1 MKQVLKIALGVVLG
15 FVLLVVGCT
24 ALILETDKST
34 DSPDNPTTQEEKIKE
49 EPVKEDKEEPA
60 EEPVAKEP
68 KEEAQEPVAQ
78 EEEAVEEEAPE
89 TAIPEE
95 EAVPFEYE
103 QALKSAQNYVDVLH
117 FSRQGL
123 KQQLTSEYGSGF
135 SEEAAEYALEHVD
148 VDYKQ
153 EAVEAAESYL
163 DTMSFSRDG
172 LKQQLTSE
180 YGSGFTE
187 EEAEYALDQVYK

>member
-1 MKQVLKIALGVVLG
+1 MKQVLKIALGIVLG

-24 ALILETDKST
+24 ALILETDNST
-34 DSPDNPTTQEEKIKE
+34 DDVDNPTTQEEKVKE

-60 EEPVAKEP
+60 EKP
-68 KEEAQEPVAQ
+68 KEETQEPVAQ
-78 EEEAVEEEAPE
+78 
-89 TAIPEE
+89 EE

-103 QALKSAQNYVDVLH
+103 QALKSAQNYVDTLH

-148 VDYKQ
+148 VDYKE
-153 EAVEAAESYL
+153 EAVEAAQSYL
-163 DTMSFSRDG
+163 DAMSFSRQE

>member
-24 ALILETDKST
+24 ALILETDNST
-34 DSPDNPTTQEEKIKE
+34 DDVDNPTTQEEKVKE

-60 EEPVAKEP
+60 EEP

-78 EEEAVEEEAPE
+78 EEEAVEEEVPE
-89 TAIPEE
+89 AAIPEE

-103 QALKSAQNYVDVLH
+103 QALKSAQNYVDTLH

-148 VDYKQ
+148 VDYKE
-153 EAVEAAESYL
+153 EAVEAAQSYL
-163 DTMSFSRDG
+163 DAMSFSREG

>member
-1 MKQVLKIALGVVLG
+1 MKQVLKIALGIVLG

-24 ALILETDKST
+24 ALILETDNGT
-34 DSPDNPTTQEEKIKE
+34 DDVDNPTTQEEKVKE

-60 EEPVAKEP
+60 EEPVAEEP

-78 EEEAVEEEAPE
+78 EEEAVEEEV
-89 TAIPEE
+89 
-95 EAVPFEYE
+95 VPFEYE
-103 QALKSAQNYVDVLH
+103 QALKSAQNYVDALH

-148 VDYKQ
+148 VDYKE
-153 EAVEAAESYL
+153 EAVEAAQSYL
-163 DTMSFSRDG
+163 DAMSFSRQE

>member
-1 MKQVLKIALGVVLG
+1 MKQVLKIALGIVLG

-24 ALILETDKST
+24 ALILETDNGT
-34 DSPDNPTTQEEKIKE
+34 DDVDNPTTQEEK
-49 EPVKEDKEEPA
+49 VKEDKEEPT
-60 EEPVAKEP
+60 EEP

-78 EEEAVEEEAPE
+78 EEEAVEEEVPE
-89 TAIPEE
+89 AAIPEE
-95 EAVPFEYE
+95 DEVVPFEYE
-103 QALKSAQNYVDVLH
+103 QALKSAQNYVDTLH

-148 VDYKQ
+148 VDYKE

-163 DTMSFSRDG
+163 DAMSFSRQE

>member
-1 MKQVLKIALGVVLG
+1 MKRVLVVILG
-15 FVLLVVGCT
+15 FVLLVIGCA
-24 ALILETDKST
+24 ALISETDNNAENT
-34 DSPDNPTTQEEKIKE
+34 DKPATQEEQI
-49 EPVKEDKEEPA
+49 KEEPA
-60 EEPVAKEP
+60 EEP
-68 KEEAQEPVAQ
+68 KEEAQEPVIQ
-78 EEEAVEEEAPE
+78 EEEAPE
-89 TAIPEE
+89 AAIPEE
-95 EAVPFEYE
+95 DEVVPFEYE
-103 QALKSAQNYVDVLH
+103 QALKSAQNYVDALH

-148 VDYKQ
+148 VDYKE
-153 EAVEAAESYL
+153 EAVEAAQSYL
-163 DTMSFSRDG
+163 DAMSFSRQE

>member
-1 MKQVLKIALGVVLG
+1 MKQVLKIALGIVLG

-24 ALILETDKST
+24 ALILETDNST
-34 DSPDNPTTQEEKIKE
+34 DDVDNPTTQEEKVKE

-60 EEPVAKEP
+60 EKP
-68 KEEAQEPVAQ
+68 KEETQEPVAQ
-78 EEEAVEEEAPE
+78 
-89 TAIPEE
+89 EE

-103 QALKSAQNYVDVLH
+103 QALKSAQNYVDALH

-148 VDYKQ
+148 VDYKE
-153 EAVEAAESYL
+153 EAVEAAQSYL
-163 DTMSFSRDG
+163 DAMSFSREG

>member
-24 ALILETDKST
+24 ALILETDNGT
-34 DSPDNPTTQEEKIKE
+34 DSPDNPTTQEEKVKE

-60 EEPVAKEP
+60 EEP

-78 EEEAVEEEAPE
+78 EEEAVEEEVPE
-89 TAIPEE
+89 AAIPEE

-103 QALKSAQNYVDVLH
+103 QALKSAQNYVDALH

-148 VDYKQ
+148 VDYKE
-153 EAVEAAESYL
+153 EAVEAAQSYL
-163 DTMSFSRDG
+163 DAMSFSREE

>member
-1 MKQVLKIALGVVLG
+1 MKRVLKVALVVILG
-15 FVLLVVGCT
+15 FVLLVIGCA
-24 ALILETDKST
+24 ALISETDNNEENT
-34 DSPDNPTTQEEKIKE
+34 DKPATQEEQI
-49 EPVKEDKEEPA
+49 KEEPA
-60 EEPVAKEP
+60 EEP
-68 KEEAQEPVAQ
+68 KEEAQEPVVQ
-78 EEEAVEEEAPE
+78 EEEAPE
-89 TAIPEE
+89 AAIPEE
-95 EAVPFEYE
+95 DEVVPFEYE
-103 QALKSAQNYVDVLH
+103 QALKSAQNYVDALH

-148 VDYKQ
+148 VDYKE
-153 EAVEAAESYL
+153 EAVEAAQSYL
-163 DTMSFSRDG
+163 DAMSFSRQE

>member
-1 MKQVLKIALGVVLG
+1 MKRVLKVALVVILG
-15 FVLLVVGCT
+15 FVLLVIGCA
-24 ALILETDKST
+24 ALISETDNNTENT
-34 DSPDNPTTQEEKIKE
+34 DKPATQEEQI
-49 EPVKEDKEEPA
+49 KEEPA
-60 EEPVAKEP
+60 EKPVAEEP
-68 KEEAQEPVAQ
+68 KEEAQEPVVQ
-78 EEEAVEEEAPE
+78 EEEAPE
-89 TAIPEE
+89 AVIPEE
-95 EAVPFEYE
+95 KETVPFEYE
-103 QALKSAQNYVDVLH
+103 QALKSAQNYVDTLH

-148 VDYKQ
+148 VDYKE
-153 EAVEAAESYL
+153 EAVEAAQSYL
-163 DTMSFSRDG
+163 DAMSFSREG

>member
-1 MKQVLKIALGVVLG
+1 MKQVLKTALGVVLG

-24 ALILETDKST
+24 ALILETDNGT
-34 DSPDNPTTQEEKIKE
+34 DDVDNPTTQEEKVKE

-60 EEPVAKEP
+60 EEP
-68 KEEAQEPVAQ
+68 KEETQEPVAQ
-78 EEEAVEEEAPE
+78 
-89 TAIPEE
+89 EE

-103 QALKSAQNYVDVLH
+103 QALKSAQNYVDTLH

-148 VDYKQ
+148 VDYKE
-153 EAVEAAESYL
+153 EAVEAAQSYL
-163 DTMSFSRDG
+163 DAMSFSRQE

>member
-1 MKQVLKIALGVVLG
+1 MKQVLKIALGIVLG

-24 ALILETDKST
+24 ALILETDNGT
-34 DSPDNPTTQEEKIKE
+34 DDVDNPTTQEEKVKE

-60 EEPVAKEP
+60 EEP
-68 KEEAQEPVAQ
+68 KEEVQEPVAQ
-78 EEEAVEEEAPE
+78 EEEAVEEEVPE
-89 TAIPEE
+89 AAIPEE
-95 EAVPFEYE
+95 DEVVPFEYE
-103 QALKSAQNYVDVLH
+103 QALKSAQNYVDTLH

-148 VDYKQ
+148 VDYKE
-153 EAVEAAESYL
+153 EAVEAAQSYL
-163 DTMSFSRDG
+163 DAMSFSREG

>member
-1 MKQVLKIALGVVLG
+1 MKQVLKIALGIVLG

-24 ALILETDKST
+24 ALILETDNST

-60 EEPVAKEP
+60 EEP
-68 KEEAQEPVAQ
+68 KEETQEPVAQ
-78 EEEAVEEEAPE
+78 
-89 TAIPEE
+89 EE

-103 QALKSAQNYVDVLH
+103 QALKSAQNYVDALH

-148 VDYKQ
+148 VDYKE
-153 EAVEAAESYL
+153 EAVEAAQSYL
-163 DTMSFSRDG
+163 DAMSFSRQE

>member
-1 MKQVLKIALGVVLG
+1 MKQVLKIALGIVLG

-24 ALILETDKST
+24 ALILETDNST

-60 EEPVAKEP
+60 EEP

-78 EEEAVEEEAPE
+78 EEEVPEAV
-89 TAIPEE
+89 IPEE

-103 QALKSAQNYVDVLH
+103 QALKSAQNYVDTLH
-117 FSRQGL
+117 FSKQGL
-123 KQQLTSEYGSGF
+123 RQQLTSEHGSGF

-148 VDYKQ
+148 VDYYQ

-163 DTMSFSRDG
+163 DTMSFSRQE

>member
-1 MKQVLKIALGVVLG
+1 MKRVLGVVLG
-15 FVLLVVGCT
+15 FIILVVGCA
-24 ALILETDKST
+24 ALISETDNNTENT
-34 DSPDNPTTQEEKIKE
+34 DKPATQEEQI
-49 EPVKEDKEEPA
+49 KEEPA
-60 EEPVAKEP
+60 EEP
-68 KEEAQEPVAQ
+68 KEEAQEPVVQ
-78 EEEAVEEEAPE
+78 EEEVPEA
-89 TAIPEE
+89 AIPEE
-95 EAVPFEYE
+95 DEVVPFEYE
-103 QALKSAQNYVDVLH
+103 QALKSAQNYVDALH

-148 VDYKQ
+148 VDYKE
-153 EAVEAAESYL
+153 EAVEAAQSYL
-163 DTMSFSRDG
+163 DAMSFSRQE

>member
-1 MKQVLKIALGVVLG
+1 MKRVLVVILG
-15 FVLLVVGCT
+15 FVLLVVGCA
-24 ALILETDKST
+24 ALISETDNNAENT
-34 DSPDNPTTQEEKIKE
+34 DKPATQEEQI
-49 EPVKEDKEEPA
+49 KEEPA
-60 EEPVAKEP
+60 EEP
-68 KEEAQEPVAQ
+68 KEEAQEPVVQ
-78 EEEAVEEEAPE
+78 EEETPEA
-89 TAIPEE
+89 AIPEE
-95 EAVPFEYE
+95 DKVVPFEYE
-103 QALKSAQNYVDVLH
+103 QALKSAQNYVDTLH

-148 VDYKQ
+148 VDYKE
-153 EAVEAAESYL
+153 EAVEAAQSYL
-163 DTMSFSRDG
+163 DAMSFSRQE

>member
-1 MKQVLKIALGVVLG
+1 MKRVLVVILG
-15 FVLLVVGCT
+15 FVLLVIGCA
-24 ALILETDKST
+24 ALISETDNNAENT
-34 DSPDNPTTQEEKIKE
+34 DKPATQEEQI
-49 EPVKEDKEEPA
+49 KEEPA
-60 EEPVAKEP
+60 EEP
-68 KEEAQEPVAQ
+68 KEEAQEPVVQ
-78 EEEAVEEEAPE
+78 EEETPEA
-89 TAIPEE
+89 AIPEE
-95 EAVPFEYE
+95 DKVVPFEYE
-103 QALKSAQNYVDVLH
+103 QALKSAQNYVDTLH

-148 VDYKQ
+148 VDYKE
-153 EAVEAAESYL
+153 EAVEAAQSYL
-163 DTMSFSRDG
+163 DAMSFSRQE

>member
-24 ALILETDKST
+24 ALILETDNST
-34 DSPDNPTTQEEKIKE
+34 DDVDNPTTQEEKVKE

-60 EEPVAKEP
+60 EEP

-78 EEEAVEEEAPE
+78 EEEAVEEEVPE
-89 TAIPEE
+89 AAIPEE
-95 EAVPFEYE
+95 ETVPFEYE
-103 QALKSAQNYVDVLH
+103 QALKSAQNYVDTLH

-148 VDYKQ
+148 VDYKE
-153 EAVEAAESYL
+153 EAVEAAQSYL
-163 DTMSFSRDG
+163 DAMSFSRQE

>member
-1 MKQVLKIALGVVLG
+1 MKQVLKIALGIVLG

-24 ALILETDKST
+24 ALILETDNST
-34 DSPDNPTTQEEKIKE
+34 DDVDNPTTQEEKVKE

-60 EEPVAKEP
+60 EEP
-68 KEEAQEPVAQ
+68 KEETQEPVAQ
-78 EEEAVEEEAPE
+78 EEEAVEEEVPE
-89 TAIPEE
+89 AAIPEE
-95 EAVPFEYE
+95 DEVVPFEYE
-103 QALKSAQNYVDVLH
+103 QALKSAQNYVDALH

-148 VDYKQ
+148 VDYKE

-163 DTMSFSRDG
+163 DAMSFSRQE

-187 EEAEYALDQVYK
+187 EEAEYALNQVYK

>member
-1 MKQVLKIALGVVLG
+1 MKQVLKIALGIVLG

-24 ALILETDKST
+24 ALILETDNGT
-34 DSPDNPTTQEEKIKE
+34 DDVDNPTTQEEKVKE

-60 EEPVAKEP
+60 EEP
-68 KEEAQEPVAQ
+68 KEETQEPVAQ
-78 EEEAVEEEAPE
+78 EEEAVEEEVPE
-89 TAIPEE
+89 AAIPEE
-95 EAVPFEYE
+95 DEVVPFEYE
-103 QALKSAQNYVDVLH
+103 QALKSAQNYVNTLH

-148 VDYKQ
+148 VDYKE

-163 DTMSFSRDG
+163 DAMSFSRQE

>member
-1 MKQVLKIALGVVLG
+1 MKRVLVVILG

-24 ALILETDKST
+24 ALILETDNGT
-34 DSPDNPTTQEEKIKE
+34 DSPDNPTTQEEKVKE

-60 EEPVAKEP
+60 EEP

-78 EEEAVEEEAPE
+78 EEEAVEEEA
-89 TAIPEE
+89 
-95 EAVPFEYE
+95 VPFEYE
-103 QALKSAQNYVDVLH
+103 QALKSAQNYVDTLH
-117 FSRQGL
+117 FSKQGL

-148 VDYKQ
+148 VDYYQ

-163 DTMSFSRDG
+163 DAMSFSRQE
-172 LKQQLTSE
+172 LKQQLTSD
-180 YGSGFTE
+180 YVSGFTE

>member
-1 MKQVLKIALGVVLG
+1 MKRVLVVILG
-15 FVLLVVGCT
+15 FVLLVIGCA
-24 ALILETDKST
+24 ALISETDNNAENT
-34 DSPDNPTTQEEKIKE
+34 DKPATQEEQI
-49 EPVKEDKEEPA
+49 KEEPA
-60 EEPVAKEP
+60 EEP
-68 KEEAQEPVAQ
+68 KEEAQEPVVQ
-78 EEEAVEEEAPE
+78 EEEAPE
-89 TAIPEE
+89 AAIPEE
-95 EAVPFEYE
+95 DEVVPFEYE
-103 QALKSAQNYVDVLH
+103 QALKSAQNYVDTLH

-148 VDYKQ
+148 VDYKE
-153 EAVEAAESYL
+153 EAVEAAQSYL
-163 DTMSFSRDG
+163 DAMSFSRQE

>member
-1 MKQVLKIALGVVLG
+1 MKRVLVVILG
-15 FVLLVVGCT
+15 FVLLVVGCA
-24 ALILETDKST
+24 ALISETDNNAENT
-34 DSPDNPTTQEEKIKE
+34 DKPATQEEQI
-49 EPVKEDKEEPA
+49 KEEPA
-60 EEPVAKEP
+60 EEP
-68 KEEAQEPVAQ
+68 KEEAQEPVVQ
-78 EEEAVEEEAPE
+78 EEETPEA
-89 TAIPEE
+89 AIPEE
-95 EAVPFEYE
+95 DKVVPFEYE
-103 QALKSAQNYVDVLH
+103 QALKSAQNYVDTLH

-148 VDYKQ
+148 VDYKE

-163 DTMSFSRDG
+163 DAMSFSRQE

>member
-1 MKQVLKIALGVVLG
+1 MKQVLKIALGIVLG

-24 ALILETDKST
+24 ALILETDNGT
-34 DSPDNPTTQEEKIKE
+34 DDVDNPTTQEGKVKE
-49 EPVKEDKEEPA
+49 EPVKEDKEELT

-78 EEEAVEEEAPE
+78 EEEAVEEEVPE
-89 TAIPEE
+89 AAIHEE

-103 QALKSAQNYVDVLH
+103 QALKSAQNYVDTLH

-148 VDYKQ
+148 VDYKE
-153 EAVEAAESYL
+153 EAVEAAQSYL
-163 DTMSFSRDG
+163 DAMSFSRQE

>member
-24 ALILETDKST
+24 ALILETDNGT
-34 DSPDNPTTQEEKIKE
+34 DDVDNPTT
-49 EPVKEDKEEPA
+49 
-60 EEPVAKEP
+60 
-68 KEEAQEPVAQ
+68 Q
-78 EEEAVEEEAPE
+78 EEEAVEEEVPE
-89 TAIPEE
+89 AAIPEE
-95 EAVPFEYE
+95 ETVPFEYE
-103 QALKSAQNYVDVLH
+103 QALKSAQNYVNTLH

-148 VDYKQ
+148 VDYKE
-153 EAVEAAESYL
+153 EAVEAAQSYL
-163 DTMSFSRDG
+163 DAMSFSRQE

>member
-1 MKQVLKIALGVVLG
+1 MKQVLKIALGIVLG

-24 ALILETDKST
+24 ALILETDNGT
-34 DSPDNPTTQEEKIKE
+34 DDVDNPTT
-49 EPVKEDKEEPA
+49 
-60 EEPVAKEP
+60 
-68 KEEAQEPVAQ
+68 Q
-78 EEEAVEEEAPE
+78 EEEAVEEEVPE
-89 TAIPEE
+89 AAIPEE
-95 EAVPFEYE
+95 DEVVPFEYE
-103 QALKSAQNYVDVLH
+103 QALKSAQNYVDTLH

-163 DTMSFSRDG
+163 DTMSFSREG

>member
-24 ALILETDKST
+24 ALILETDNGT
-34 DSPDNPTTQEEKIKE
+34 DDVDNPTTQEEKVKE

-60 EEPVAKEP
+60 EEP

-95 EAVPFEYE
+95 DEVVPFEYE
-103 QALKSAQNYVDVLH
+103 QALKSAQNYVDTLH

-148 VDYKQ
+148 VDYKE
-153 EAVEAAESYL
+153 EAVEAAQSYL
-163 DTMSFSRDG
+163 DAMSFSREG

>member
-1 MKQVLKIALGVVLG
+1 MKRVLGVVLG
-15 FVLLVVGCT
+15 FIILVVGCA
-24 ALILETDKST
+24 ALISETDNNTENT
-34 DSPDNPTTQEEKIKE
+34 DKPATQEEQI
-49 EPVKEDKEEPA
+49 KEEPA
-60 EEPVAKEP
+60 EE
-68 KEEAQEPVAQ
+68 AQEPVVQ
-78 EEEAVEEEAPE
+78 EEEAPE
-89 TAIPEE
+89 AAIPEE
-95 EAVPFEYE
+95 DEVVPFEYE
-103 QALKSAQNYVDVLH
+103 QALKSAQNYVDALH

-148 VDYKQ
+148 VDYKE
-153 EAVEAAESYL
+153 EAVEAAQSYL
-163 DTMSFSRDG
+163 DAMSFSRQG

>member
-1 MKQVLKIALGVVLG
+1 MKRVLVVILG
-15 FVLLVVGCT
+15 FIILVVGCA
-24 ALILETDKST
+24 ALISETDNNAENT
-34 DSPDNPTTQEEKIKE
+34 DKPATQEEQIKE
-49 EPVKEDKEEPA
+49 EPTE
-60 EEPVAKEP
+60 EP
-68 KEEAQEPVAQ
+68 KEEAQKPVVQ
-78 EEEAVEEEAPE
+78 EEEAPE
-89 TAIPEE
+89 AAIPEE
-95 EAVPFEYE
+95 DEVVPFEYE
-103 QALKSAQNYVDVLH
+103 QALKSAQNYVDALH

-148 VDYKQ
+148 VDYKE
-153 EAVEAAESYL
+153 EAVEAAQSYL
-163 DTMSFSRDG
+163 DAMSFSRQE

>member
-1 MKQVLKIALGVVLG
+1 MKRVLKVALVVILG
-15 FVLLVVGCT
+15 FVLLVIGCA
-24 ALILETDKST
+24 ALISETDNNAENT
-34 DSPDNPTTQEEKIKE
+34 DKPATQEEQI
-49 EPVKEDKEEPA
+49 KEEPA
-60 EEPVAKEP
+60 EEPE
-68 KEEAQEPVAQ
+68 EEAQEPVVQ
-78 EEEAVEEEAPE
+78 EEEAPE
-89 TAIPEE
+89 ATIPEE
-95 EAVPFEYE
+95 DEVVPFEYE
-103 QALKSAQNYVDVLH
+103 QALKSAQNYVDALH

-148 VDYKQ
+148 VDYKE
-153 EAVEAAESYL
+153 EAVEAAQSYL
-163 DTMSFSRDG
+163 DAMSFSREG

>member
-1 MKQVLKIALGVVLG
+1 MKQVLKIALGIVLG

-24 ALILETDKST
+24 ALILETDNGT
-34 DSPDNPTTQEEKIKE
+34 DDVDNPTTQEEKVKE
-49 EPVKEDKEEPA
+49 EPVKEDKKEPA
-60 EEPVAKEP
+60 EEP
-68 KEEAQEPVAQ
+68 KEETQEPVAQ
-78 EEEAVEEEAPE
+78 EEEAVEEEV
-89 TAIPEE
+89 
-95 EAVPFEYE
+95 VPFEYE
-103 QALKSAQNYVDVLH
+103 QALKSAQNYVDALH

-148 VDYKQ
+148 VDYKE
-153 EAVEAAESYL
+153 EAVEAAQSYL
-163 DTMSFSRDG
+163 DAMSFSRQE

>member
-1 MKQVLKIALGVVLG
+1 MKQVLKIALGIVLG

-24 ALILETDKST
+24 ALILETDNGT
-34 DSPDNPTTQEEKIKE
+34 DDVDNPTTQEEKVKE

-60 EEPVAKEP
+60 EEP
-68 KEEAQEPVAQ
+68 KEETQEPVAQ
-78 EEEAVEEEAPE
+78 EEEAVEEEVPE
-89 TAIPEE
+89 AAIHEE

-103 QALKSAQNYVDVLH
+103 QALKSAQNYVDTLH

-148 VDYKQ
+148 VDYKE

-163 DTMSFSRDG
+163 DAMSFSRQE

>member
-1 MKQVLKIALGVVLG
+1 MKRVLGVVLG
-15 FVLLVVGCT
+15 FIILVVGCA
-24 ALILETDKST
+24 ALISETDNNAENT
-34 DSPDNPTTQEEKIKE
+34 DKPATQEEQI
-49 EPVKEDKEEPA
+49 KEEPA
-60 EEPVAKEP
+60 EEP
-68 KEEAQEPVAQ
+68 KEEAQEPVVQ
-78 EEEAVEEEAPE
+78 EEEAPE
-89 TAIPEE
+89 AAIPEE
-95 EAVPFEYE
+95 DEVVPFEYE
-103 QALKSAQNYVDVLH
+103 QALKSAQNYVDALH

-148 VDYKQ
+148 VDYKE
-153 EAVEAAESYL
+153 EAVEAAQSYL
-163 DTMSFSRDG
+163 DAMSFSRQE

>member
-1 MKQVLKIALGVVLG
+1 MKRVLKVALVVILG
-15 FVLLVVGCT
+15 FVLLVIGCA
-24 ALILETDKST
+24 ALISETDNNAENT
-34 DSPDNPTTQEEKIKE
+34 DKPATQEEQI
-49 EPVKEDKEEPA
+49 KEEPA
-60 EEPVAKEP
+60 EEP
-68 KEEAQEPVAQ
+68 KEEAQEPVVQ
-78 EEEAVEEEAPE
+78 EEEAPE
-89 TAIPEE
+89 AAIPEE
-95 EAVPFEYE
+95 DEVVPFEYE
-103 QALKSAQNYVDVLH
+103 QALKSAQNYVDTLH

-148 VDYKQ
+148 VDYKE

-163 DTMSFSRDG
+163 DAMSFSRQE
-172 LKQQLTSE
+172 LKQQLISE

>member
-24 ALILETDKST
+24 ALILETDNGT
-34 DSPDNPTTQEEKIKE
+34 DDVDNPTTQEEKVKE

-60 EEPVAKEP
+60 EEP

-78 EEEAVEEEAPE
+78 EEEAVKEEVPEA
-89 TAIPEE
+89 AIPEE
-95 EAVPFEYE
+95 EVVPFEYE
-103 QALKSAQNYVDVLH
+103 QALKSAQNYVDALH

-148 VDYKQ
+148 VDYKE
-153 EAVEAAESYL
+153 EAVEAAQSYL
-163 DTMSFSRDG
+163 DAMSFSREE

>member
-1 MKQVLKIALGVVLG
+1 MKRVLVVILG
-15 FVLLVVGCT
+15 FVLLVIGCA
-24 ALILETDKST
+24 ALISETDNNAENIDK
-34 DSPDNPTTQEEKIKE
+34 PATQEEQI
-49 EPVKEDKEEPA
+49 KEEPA
-60 EEPVAKEP
+60 EEPE
-68 KEEAQEPVAQ
+68 EEAQEPVIQ
-78 EEEAVEEEAPE
+78 EEEAPE
-89 TAIPEE
+89 AAIPEE
-95 EAVPFEYE
+95 DEVVPFEYE
-103 QALKSAQNYVDVLH
+103 QALKSAQNYVDTLH

-148 VDYKQ
+148 VDYKE
-153 EAVEAAESYL
+153 EAVEAAQSYL
-163 DTMSFSRDG
+163 DAMSFSRQE

>member
-1 MKQVLKIALGVVLG
+1 MKQVLKVALGVVLG

-24 ALILETDKST
+24 ALILETDNST
-34 DSPDNPTTQEEKIKE
+34 DDVDNPTTQEEKVKE

-60 EEPVAKEP
+60 EEP

-78 EEEAVEEEAPE
+78 EEEAVEEEVPE
-89 TAIPEE
+89 AAIPEE
-95 EAVPFEYE
+95 DEVVPFEYE
-103 QALKSAQNYVDVLH
+103 QALKSAQNYVDTLH

-148 VDYKQ
+148 VDYKE
-153 EAVEAAESYL
+153 EAVEAAQSYL
-163 DTMSFSRDG
+163 DAMSFSREG

>member
-1 MKQVLKIALGVVLG
+1 MKRVLKVALSVVLG
-15 FVLLVVGCT
+15 FVLLVIGCA
-24 ALILETDKST
+24 ALISETDNNAENT
-34 DSPDNPTTQEEKIKE
+34 DKPATQEEQI
-49 EPVKEDKEEPA
+49 KEEPA
-60 EEPVAKEP
+60 EEPKE
-68 KEEAQEPVAQ
+68 VVQ
-78 EEEAVEEEAPE
+78 EEV
-89 TAIPEE
+89 
-95 EAVPFEYE
+95 VPFEYE
-103 QALKSAQNYVDVLH
+103 QALKSAQNYVDALH

-148 VDYKQ
+148 VDYKE
-153 EAVEAAESYL
+153 EAVEAAQSYL
-163 DTMSFSRDG
+163 DAMSFSRQE

>member
-1 MKQVLKIALGVVLG
+1 MKQVLKIALGIVLG

-24 ALILETDKST
+24 ALILETDNGT
-34 DSPDNPTTQEEKIKE
+34 DSPDNPTTQEEKVKE

-60 EEPVAKEP
+60 EEP

-78 EEEAVEEEAPE
+78 EEEAVEEEVPE
-89 TAIPEE
+89 AAIPEE
-95 EAVPFEYE
+95 DEVVPFEYE
-103 QALKSAQNYVDVLH
+103 QALKSAQNYVDALH

-148 VDYKQ
+148 VDYKE
-153 EAVEAAESYL
+153 EAVEAAQSYL
-163 DTMSFSRDG
+163 DAMSFSRQE